1 VPTYRITIGYDGTDF
16 HGYAI
21 NPGVRTVQGELEEAL
36 AVVMSAPVATVVA
49 GRTDAG
55 VHARANVVSFRA
67 DHTID
72 PGRLQRSITSM
83 LGPEI
88 VGVDAS
94 EVPDDFN
101 ARFSATSRRYVY
113 RTDNGGVPDPLMRR
127 TSWHVPHRLDLESMN
142 RAAAAMVGEH
152 DFASLCRPSP
162 GRITVRTVHSA
173 MWRVEPSGPLFEVE
187 GKAFCHQMV
196 RSMVALCVEVGRGRM
211 AAEAV
216 PGILEACDRNAAR
229 GAAPPHGLV
238 LWEVDYPITRPG
250 RPESGSSPGPAAR

>member
-1 VPTYRITIGYDGTDF
+1 VPTYRITLGYDGTDF
-16 HGYAI
+16 HGYAA
-21 NPGVRTVQGELEEAL
+21 NPGVRTVQGELEEVL
-36 AVVMSAPVATVVA
+36 AVVLGAPVKTVVA

-55 VHARANVVSFRA
+55 VHARANVVSFETE
-67 DHTID
+67 HPVD

-88 VGVDAS
+88 VAS
-94 EVPDDFN
+94 HAAEVPDDFS

-113 RTDNGGVPDPLMRR
+113 RIDNGDVPDPLMRR
-127 TSWHVPHRLDLESMN
+127 TSWHVPYSLDLGSMN

-152 DFASLCRPSP
+152 EFASLCRAAP

-187 GKAFCHQMV
+187 AKAFCHQMV
-196 RSMVALCVEVGRGRM
+196 RSMVALCVEVGRARLT
-211 AAEAV
+211 ADAV
-216 PGILEACDRNAAR
+216 PGILDALDRDAAR

-238 LWEVDYPITRPG
+238 LWEVGYSIEDSTR
-250 RPESGSSPGPAAR
+250 RRV